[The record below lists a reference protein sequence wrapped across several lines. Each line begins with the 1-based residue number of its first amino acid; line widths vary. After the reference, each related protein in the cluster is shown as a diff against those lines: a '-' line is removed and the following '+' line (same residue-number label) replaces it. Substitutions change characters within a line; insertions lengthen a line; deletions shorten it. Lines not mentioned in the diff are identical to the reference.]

1 MKKNQKDD
9 GCNDGGGCP
18 IKNALDIIG
27 GKWKPYIIR
36 VILISESIRYNE
48 LKRQIEGITDMM
60 LAKSLREL
68 ENDGIVIRTQFNEI
82 PPRVE
87 YSLTEKGCELTK
99 ALEHLS
105 KWARK

>member
-1 MKKNQKDD
+1 MKKNGNED

-18 IKNALDIIG
+18 IKYALDVIG
-27 GKWKPYIIR
+27 GKWKPYILR
-36 VILISESIRYNE
+36 VISKSESIRYNE

-68 ENDGIVIRTQFNEI
+68 ENDGIIIRTQFNEI

-87 YSLTEKGCELTK
+87 YSLTLKGRELTK
-99 ALEHLS
+99 ALEQLS
-105 KWARK
+105 KWARE